1 MHGPNGHPLYQQQKS
16 QFDSHTFVAPE
27 SGAYAVCFSNEFS
40 TFSHK
45 VVYMDFQVGEEKPL
59 PSVGEHITVM
69 TLVSC
74 DTSCSYF
81 KKFRKNLNHI
91 VIVKGKSGAFE
102 KVDLKEN
109 KSEIITVFQKWRH
122 QSLFTFTSWKIII
135 MFPTQNLLK
144 FLSLN
149 KLI

>member
-69 TLVSC
+69 TLVSFGRFIYSAN
-74 DTSCSYF
+74 DAYF
-81 KKFRKNLNHI
+81 KRFSL
-91 VIVKGKSGAFE
+91 GGTSG
-102 KVDLKEN
+102 
-109 KSEIITVFQKWRH
+109 W
-122 QSLFTFTSWKIII
+122 
-135 MFPTQNLLK
+135 
-144 FLSLN
+144 
-149 KLI
+149 